1 MGRHVQRLVVS
12 MMGLCQLLLGMPS
25 VTPGLIGLDKLRQR
39 KTSSLADTAQVV
51 SAGREFK
58 V

>member
-12 MMGLCQLLLGMPS
+12 MMGPCQLLLGTPA
-25 VTPGLIGLDKLRQR
+25 VTPGLTGLDKLRQR

-51 SAGREFK
+51 SAGREF
-58 V
+58 

>member
-12 MMGLCQLLLGMPS
+12 MMELCQLLLGMPA
-25 VTPGLIGLDKLRQR
+25 VTPIGLDKLRQR

-51 SAGREFK
+51 LAGREFQ